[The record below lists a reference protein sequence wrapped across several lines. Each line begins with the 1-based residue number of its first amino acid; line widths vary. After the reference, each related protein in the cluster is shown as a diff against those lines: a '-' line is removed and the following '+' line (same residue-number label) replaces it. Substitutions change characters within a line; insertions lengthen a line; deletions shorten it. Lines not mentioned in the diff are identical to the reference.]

1 MWDMLVAIWQQDF
14 SHLTDS
20 GAIGMLVFCLALIL
34 FLESA
39 FVFLPLPGDSLILL
53 SASLVVS
60 GVFSYEVPL
69 LYLPLAAALGS
80 IVAYWQGYALAHTR
94 FMVHMNRVIPPES
107 MERAHRLLEKHGMLA
122 MFISRFIPF
131 VRIITPML
139 MGMTG
144 LHLTKV
150 AIISFVS
157 AFCWALVLS
166 VFSAGLL
173 QIPEFAKYQQVL
185 TQGLLIVS
193 LILFIAAVVTV
204 FRRWYR
210 HHKAEQLANAQQQDN
225 HQSKK

>member
-1 MWDMLVAIWQQDF
+1 
-14 SHLTDS
+14 
-20 GAIGMLVFCLALIL
+20 
-34 FLESA
+34 
-39 FVFLPLPGDSLILL
+39 
-53 SASLVVS
+53 
-60 GVFSYEVPL
+60 
-69 LYLPLAAALGS
+69 
-80 IVAYWQGYALAHTR
+80 
-94 FMVHMNRVIPPES
+94 MVHMNRVIPPES
-107 MERAHRLLEKHGMLA
+107 MERAHRLLENHGMLA

-157 AFCWALVLS
+157 AFCWALALS
-166 VFSAGLL
+166 LFSAGLL
-173 QIPEFAKYQQVL
+173 QIPEFAQYQQL
-185 TQGLLIVS
+185 MTQGLLIVS
-193 LILFIAAVVTV
+193 LVLFIAAVVTV